1 MQARKMLFAAI
12 PSICALSSNKISI
25 YFELALSFLRLI
37 LQAKGLYLTE
47 GDSWLRAFPHFEETL
62 LSVSE
67 DRGSVASTPVEGEGW
82 TSFEERVLLEPA
94 GARFVVLLSQWAALP
109 HGGGRLRPNLC
120 RSKFGSRR
128 TYKKKREL
136 HTLVREQLRHF
147 CEQGGPKSSFYS
159 EERNSV
165 YSQAADNIIS
175 SLEIGGTISEHG
187 DWITH
192 LKTHPKTLDGLY
204 RDYRIKK

>member
-1 MQARKMLFAAI
+1 MRLSSTHMQARKMLFAAI

-67 DRGSVASTPVEGEGW
+67 DRGSVASTPVEGEGG

-128 TYKKKREL
+128 TYKKKESCIRWFGSSSAIFASRVDL
-136 HTLVREQLRHF
+136 NRVSTQKNVIPYT
-147 CEQGGPKSSFYS
+147 PKLLTIL
-159 EERNSV
+159 
-165 YSQAADNIIS
+165 SQAWK
-175 SLEIGGTISEHG
+175 LGG
-187 DWITH
+187 
-192 LKTHPKTLDGLY
+192 
-204 RDYRIKK
+204 